1 MKNGVFTMNRQY
13 FNHIAITISLSLVF
27 GLLFVMYLVNYQ
39 QHHQRIARE
48 QLKVTTENRAAFISK
63 QIDTSLSILKS
74 IGDMM
79 EKQIGADVTAAES
92 SNYTH
97 INEVFDDIN
106 RSDGLI
112 NWIYYI
118 ANASGNA
125 LDATGFIEMKDLATD
140 LRYRDWYVN
149 GSKFVQPTVTDVFI
163 DINTNQPCLT
173 LSYSVYKNNQ
183 FIGIIAADV
192 FLDDLNDYILANNN
206 DRNYNTYVISQT
218 GMLILADQAG
228 LLGVPVEKS
237 GNPALVRIVEE
248 TRNDPET
255 MRDDSAYATLVPGLN
270 WTVVTIA
277 REPLYFGLSKT
288 DLIWFVAFLIAAVL
302 VIVLTNVFYKISYT
316 VNSVTGLYSKHKLFK
331 DVARYRSDPVYL
343 LFVGM
348 KNSNEMNADFGD
360 HHFEKVVRMITGL
373 LTNTFDKNHLYDTEH
388 GNFVVVLTAAEKERQ
403 QHYLESIAENL
414 WINELEI
421 DGAVRAIETFVC
433 LIHFDKD
440 DIGDFDKNF
449 PRAEKAI
456 ASLKINHTG
465 YFESTLID
473 LLALETE
480 TERALSFLKGAISED
495 RIHAFFQPIQN
506 VRTLKIE
513 KYEVLMRL
521 ENEGV
526 FLAPSPYI
534 ALAEKH
540 QLIES
545 LDMCV
550 LEKALKGKNNS
561 DQADQ
566 ITLSL
571 NISAKVLDD
580 GSYLTKAAALI
591 EQYQVRP
598 EHIIF
603 ELTET
608 ANINNIHSLREII
621 VRFKEK
627 GFKFAIDDFG
637 TGYASIKYLKWIP
650 VDYLKIDGSF
660 IRDITENKSNYYLV
674 QAIINMAKAFQVQ
687 TVAEYVES
695 QAIAEALCDLG
706 VDYYQGYHIG
716 KPQQFVAGWTG

>member
-1 MKNGVFTMNRQY
+1 MNRQY

-27 GLLFVMYLVNYQ
+27 GLLFVLYLLNYQ
-39 QHHQRIARE
+39 QHHLRMAQE

-63 QIDTSLSILKS
+63 QIATSLSTLKS

-79 EKQIGADVTAAES
+79 EKQIGADITAAES
-92 SNYTH
+92 SNYTR

-106 RSDGLI
+106 RSEGLI

-173 LSYSVYKNNQ
+173 LSYSVYKDNQ

-192 FLDDLNDYILANNN
+192 FLDDLNNYILANNN
-206 DRNYNTYVISQT
+206 DRNYHTYVISQT
-218 GMLILADQAG
+218 GMLILADQAE

-237 GNPALVRIVEE
+237 GNPALTRLVAAS
-248 TRNDPET
+248 RNDPPT
-255 MRDDSAYATLVPGLN
+255 MRDQMAYAAAVPGLN
-270 WTVVTIA
+270 WTVVSIA
-277 REPLYFGLSKT
+277 KEPLYFGLSKT
-288 DLIWFVAFLIAAVL
+288 DLTWFVAFLIAAVL
-302 VIVLTNVFYKISYT
+302 VIVLTNIFYKASYT
-316 VNSVTGLYSKHKLFK
+316 VSSVTGLYSKHKLFK
-331 DVARYRSDPVYL
+331 DVGRYRSESLYL
-343 LFVGM
+343 LFVGI
-348 KNSNEMNADFGD
+348 KNSHEMHADFGD
-360 HHFEKVVRMITGL
+360 HHFEKVVRMVTGL
-373 LTNTFDKNHLYDTEH
+373 LSNTFDKNHLYDTEH
-388 GNFVVVLTAAEKERQ
+388 GNFVVLLTAAEKERQ

-414 WINELEI
+414 WINEIEI

-433 LIHFDKD
+433 LIHFNKE
-440 DIGDFDKNF
+440 DISDFDKNF
-449 PRAEKAI
+449 PRTEIAI
-456 ASLKINHTG
+456 ASLKMNNSDF
-465 YFESTLID
+465 FESTLVD

-480 TERALSFLKGAISED
+480 TKRALNFLKCAISEN

-550 LEKALKGKNNS
+550 LEKALKGKNNI
-561 DQADQ
+561 DQTDQ

-580 GSYLTKAAALI
+580 GRYLTKAAALI
-591 EQYQVRP
+591 EQYHVRP

-608 ANINNIHSLREII
+608 ENINNIHSLREII

-627 GFKFAIDDFG
+627 GYKFAIDDFG
-637 TGYASIKYLKWIP
+637 TGYASINYLKWIP

-674 QAIINMAKAFQVQ
+674 QSIVNMAKAFQVQ

-695 QAIAEALCDLG
+695 QAIADALCALG

-716 KPQQFVAGWTG
+716 KPQQFVAVWT